1 MYVVAVFF
9 DIKPERVSSF
19 SKAVLQIARLS
30 LDDEPGC
37 KTFDV
42 SIDPTDAG
50 SFLIYEIYEDEAAFN
65 AHLTSAHFKQF
76 SAQVADWILH
86 KRVLS
91 YELLNGPGQ
100 V

>member
-9 DIKPERVSSF
+9 EIRPERVNSF
-19 SKAVLQIARLS
+19 SKAVMHIARQSRDL
-30 LDDEPGC
+30 EPGC

-42 SIDPTDAG
+42 SIDPTDTG
-50 SFLIYEIYEDEAAFN
+50 SFLVYEIYEDETAFN
-65 AHLTSAHFKQF
+65 AHLASRHFTEF
-76 SAQVADWILH
+76 NSRIADWVRH

>member
-1 MYVVAVFF
+1 M
-9 DIKPERVSSF
+9 DE
-19 SKAVLQIARLS
+19 
-30 LDDEPGC
+30 EPGC

-50 SFLIYEIYEDEAAFN
+50 SFLVYEIYEDEAAFET
-65 AHLTSAHFKQF
+65 HLTTEHFIQF
-76 SAQVADWILH
+76 NSLVSGWVTH